1 MAGARA
7 SVGDLVFTKH
17 NDRTLALG
25 ATDFVRNG
33 YRWEVTE
40 VDPDGSITVTHLE
53 SNAHLRLPAAYV
65 RSHVTL
71 GYARTIDAT
80 QGATAR
86 YRCHTVGSDQLT
98 RQQVYTA
105 LTRGCTATTSTSP
118 PPSTTRTGCCPR
130 KPPTP
135 TPPWTS

>member
-1 MAGARA
+1 MVI
-7 SVGDLVFTKH
+7 S
-17 NDRTLALG
+17 DRTN
-25 ATDFVRNG
+25 FVGNG

-40 VDPDGSITVTHLE
+40 VDPEGSITAKHLG
-53 SNAHLRLPAAYV
+53 SVAHLRLPAEYV
-65 RSHVTL
+65 RAHVTL

-105 LTRGCTATTSTSP
+105 LTRGVYGNHIYFSTAEHDP
-118 PPSTTRTGCCPR
+118 HRVRCRLPR
-130 KPPTP
+130 RPVR
-135 TPPWTS
+135 